1 MNNKDKYKNR
11 TFIPIEPKWK
21 IGNHSIEKIEKE
33 SVYYPEKLR
42 TIPSSPKQL
51 YCAGDIALLK
61 ERSIGVVGSRKHTV
75 YGKNVSIMVGEKLA
89 EKNIPITSGLAL
101 GIDAYSHEG
110 ALDAGG
116 KVIGVL
122 GGGIE
127 VMGPAR
133 NKKLM
138 MRGLDEGGLVI
149 SEYEPT
155 FPATPQTFPARNR
168 IISGLSEALIVVE
181 AGMNSGSLITANH
194 ALMQGRPV
202 YAVPGPINSQYSIGC
217 NLLIRDGAT
226 PLVLLDDLIRD
237 LNLGNSNTGGNK
249 NINHKLEGDEL
260 RVYET
265 ISRLGGATVDEIVKE
280 TGKSAATINAVVTVM
295 EIKGITETYAG
306 RVYISS

>member
-1 MNNKDKYKNR
+1 MNKNDNYKNIS
-11 TFIPIEPKWK
+11 FIPIEPKWK
-21 IGNHSIEKIEKE
+21 IGNHSIEKIVRE

-42 TIPSSPKQL
+42 TIPTSPKQL
-51 YCAGDIALLK
+51 YCAGDISLLK

-75 YGKNVSIMVGEKLA
+75 YGKNVSIMVGSKLA
-89 EKNIPITSGLAL
+89 ERNVPITSGLAL

-116 KVIGVL
+116 RVIGVL

-127 VMGPAR
+127 VMGPVR
-133 NKKLM
+133 NRKLM

-155 FPATPQTFPARNR
+155 FPATPKTFPQRNR

-194 ALMQGRPV
+194 ALAQGRPV

-237 LNLGNSNTGGNK
+237 LNLGECKSRGRNSS
-249 NINHKLEGDEL
+249 IHLEGDEL
-260 RVYET
+260 SVYEA
-265 ISRLGGATVDEIVKE
+265 ISRMGGATVDEIVKD
-280 TGKSAATINAVVTVM
+280 TGKSASVISAVITIM

>member
-1 MNNKDKYKNR
+1 MNNADKYRNIS
-11 TFIPIEPKWK
+11 FVSVEPKWK
-21 IGNHSIEKIEKE
+21 IGNHPIEKIERE

-42 TIPSSPKQL
+42 TIPMPPKQL
-51 YCAGDIALLK
+51 YCAGDISLLK

-75 YGKNVSIMVGEKLA
+75 YGKNVSIMIGTKLA
-89 EKNIPITSGLAL
+89 ERNIPITSGLAL

-116 KVIGVL
+116 RVIGVL

-127 VMGPAR
+127 VMGPVR
-133 NKKLM
+133 NRNLM

-155 FPATPQTFPARNR
+155 FPATPKTFPQRNR

-181 AGMNSGSLITANH
+181 AGMNSGSLITVNH
-194 ALMQGRPV
+194 ALAQGRPV

-217 NLLIRDGAT
+217 NLLIRDGAA

-237 LNLGNSNTGGNK
+237 LNLRDTDNKHKKNTK
-249 NINHKLEGDEL
+249 QLEGDEL
-260 RVYET
+260 KVYEA
-265 ISRLGGATVDEIVKE
+265 ISRLGGATVDEIVKD
-280 TGKSAATINAVVTVM
+280 TGKNAAVVSAVVTVM
-295 EIKGITETYAG
+295 EIKGITETFAG
-306 RVYISS
+306 RVYLSS